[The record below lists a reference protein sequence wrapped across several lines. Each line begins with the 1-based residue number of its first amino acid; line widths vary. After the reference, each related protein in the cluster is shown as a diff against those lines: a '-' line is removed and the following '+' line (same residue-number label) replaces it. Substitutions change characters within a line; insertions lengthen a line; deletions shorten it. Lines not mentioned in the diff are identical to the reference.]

1 MAYHSECG
9 NDMVLFNLTENCM
22 PMSEHNAKVE
32 MLISALIGISTSF
45 VLFIIM
51 IIFLGFILL
60 GKKCRKKQLRMQPL
74 PTITH
79 SESGEHVIN
88 LAPIVPV
95 YEEVVPGNIEVT
107 ENVAYSVNQ
116 TNKNY

>member
-1 MAYHSECG
+1 
-9 NDMVLFNLTENCM
+9 M
-22 PMSEHNAKVE
+22 PISAKVE
-32 MLISALIGISTSF
+32 MLISALIGTSTSS
-45 VLFIIM
+45 VLFIIVM
-51 IIFLGFILL
+51 FFLGIAL
-60 GKKCRKKQLRMQPL
+60 GKKCENKQLRMQPL

-79 SESGEHVIN
+79 SEGSTPTAESGEHVIN

-116 TNKNY
+116 INKNNESL